1 MTEELEKKLNE
12 LLGMKKQLEDL
23 TANKEKSEVS
33 SDFEKKKRKV
43 LIYFYIYFGITLAIM
58 IYGII
63 GIHMNT
69 GKYQIMSLF
78 YAILGFEGTVLMK
91 MWYHTITNRLVVL
104 REMKQFELRMT
115 EIVKK
120 NKLDSGSSPE

>member
-1 MTEELEKKLNE
+1 MTEDLEKKLNE

-23 TANKEKSEVS
+23 TASKEKIEAS
-33 SDFEKKKRKV
+33 SRFEEKKRKV
-43 LIYFYIYFGITLAIM
+43 KVYFYIYFGITLAIM
-58 IYGII
+58 IYGIV

-69 GKYQIMSLF
+69 GKYQILSLF

-104 REMKQFELRMT
+104 REMKQFELRMV
-115 EIVKK
+115 EMIKK
-120 NKLDSGSSPE
+120 